1 MVKCWQLCRK
11 TCEKFWSKNL
21 TKNRCGLF
29 SNLLH
34 HVFCALWSSGV
45 RCNLGRALWKT
56 PILLLCLFSP
66 IACLVTHKYI
76 FESKLKYILQN
87 EQIYILHCYAHVHA
101 WSARNILFQEGS
113 FFSRGIKI
121 NSSREGNSVLS
132 LMFCRQLVSCKR
144 NICLLVQRFCTQ
156 RIHLL
161 ARLFKKGKMPGHHF

>member
-1 MVKCWQLCRK
+1 M
-11 TCEKFWSKNL
+11 FSA
-21 TKNRCGLF
+21 RCG
-29 SNLLH
+29 H
-34 HVFCALWSSGV
+34 RVFAVISGV
-45 RCNLGRALWKT
+45 HCGKPLFC
-56 PILLLCLFSP
+56 PLCLFSP

-101 WSARNILFQEGS
+101 WSARNILFPEG
-113 FFSRGIKI
+113 FFFNRGIKM

-144 NICLLVQRFCTQ
+144 NICLLVQPFCTQ

-161 ARLFKKGKMPGHHF
+161 ARLFKKGKMPGLHFLIFVNLHFYNFYYVFP